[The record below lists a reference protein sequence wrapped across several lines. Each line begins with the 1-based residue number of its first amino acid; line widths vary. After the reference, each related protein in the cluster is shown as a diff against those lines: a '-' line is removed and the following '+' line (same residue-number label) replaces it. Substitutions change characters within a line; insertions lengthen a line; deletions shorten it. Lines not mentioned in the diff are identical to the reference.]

1 MKTKFTML
9 ASLGVLIGFSS
20 FAQKIKVTSGDLD
33 FLKGQTAIHVEYDYD
48 NMGVGKFDK
57 EEDYI
62 NEKVEDYN
70 KKEAGRGDKWRESWV
85 ADREERF
92 QPKFEELLNK
102 NLEKSNVKV
111 GEFPDAAYTMLVK
124 TTYTE
129 PGFNVGVV
137 RKNAYTDYEVVFI
150 ENETQEELATMTIV
164 KSPGLG
170 AMGYDFDSGL
180 RIQESY
186 AKAGKE
192 LGQYLAKSAFK

>member
-1 MKTKFTML
+1 MKMKFTVL
-9 ASLGVLIGFSS
+9 LGLGVLIGF
-20 FAQKIKVTSGDLD
+20 AGYTQKIKVTSGELD
-33 FLKGQTAIHVEYDYD
+33 FLKGQSTINVVYSYD

-62 NEKVEDYN
+62 AKKVEDYN
-70 KKEAGRGDKWRESWV
+70 KKEAGKGDEWRENWIG
-85 ADREERF
+85 DREARF
-92 QPKFEELLNK
+92 EPKFEELINK
-102 NLEKSNVKV
+102 NLEKSSVKV
-111 GEFPDAAYTMLVK
+111 GDFPDAEYTMLVN
-124 TTYTE
+124 TTFTE
-129 PGFNVGVV
+129 PGFNVGVA

-150 ENETQEELATMTIV
+150 ANDTQEEVATMTII

-192 LGQYLAKSAFK
+192 LGQYLAKTAFK

>member
-1 MKTKFTML
+1 MKTKFIML
-9 ASLGVLIGFSS
+9 ASMGVLFS
-20 FAQKIKVTSGDLD
+20 FACLAQKIKVTSGDLN
-33 FLKGQTAIHVEYDYD
+33 FLKGQTTINVEYSYD

-70 KKEAGRGDKWRESWV
+70 KKEAGRGDKWKESWI

-92 QPKFEELLNK
+92 EPKFEELINK
-102 NLEKSNVKV
+102 NLEKSNVKI
-111 GEFPDAAYTMLVK
+111 GEFPDATYTMLVK

-150 ENETQEELATMTIV
+150 ENETQEEVATMTIL

-192 LGQYLAKSAFK
+192 LGQYLAKSAFR

>member
-33 FLKGQTAIHVEYDYD
+33 FLKGQTAIRVEYDYD

-150 ENETQEELATMTIV
+150 ENETQEELATLTIV

>member
-1 MKTKFTML
+1 
-9 ASLGVLIGFSS
+9 
-20 FAQKIKVTSGDLD
+20 
-33 FLKGQTAIHVEYDYD
+33 
-48 NMGVGKFDK
+48 MGVGKFDK

-62 NEKVEDYN
+62 NQKVEDYN
-70 KKEAGRGDKWRESWV
+70 KKEAGRGDKWKESWIG
-85 ADREERF
+85 DREEHF
-92 QPKFEELLNK
+92 EPKFEELINN

-111 GEFPDAAYTMLVK
+111 GDFPDAAYTMLLK

-129 PGFNVGVV
+129 PGFNVGVA
-137 RKNAYTDYEVVFI
+137 RKNAHTDYEVVFI
-150 ENETQEELATMTIV
+150 DNETQEEVATMTII

-192 LGQYLAKSAFK
+192 LGQYLAKTAFR

>member
-1 MKTKFTML
+1 MKLKFTVL
-9 ASLGVLIGFSS
+9 ACLSVLMGYSGYT
-20 FAQKIKVTSGDLD
+20 QKLKVTSGDLK
-33 FLKGQTAIHVEYDYD
+33 FLKGQTHINIEYDYD

-57 EEDYI
+57 EEDYVT
-62 NEKVEDYN
+62 EKVEDYN
-70 KKEAGRGDKWRESWV
+70 KKEAGRGDEWKENWIN
-85 ADREERF
+85 DREERYE
-92 QPKFEELLNK
+92 PKFEELINK
-102 NLEKSNVKV
+102 NLEKFNAKV
-111 GEFPDAAYTMLVK
+111 GEFPDATYTLVLK
-124 TTYTE
+124 TTFTE

-150 ENETQEELATMTIV
+150 NNETQEEMATMTIV

-192 LGQYLAKSAFK
+192 LGQYLAKNAFK

>member
-1 MKTKFTML
+1 MKTKFIILTSICIL
-9 ASLGVLIGFSS
+9 AGFTGYS
-20 FAQKIKVTSGDLD
+20 QKIKLTSGDLG
-33 FLKGQTAIHVEYDYD
+33 FLKGETNINVEYDYE

-62 NEKVEDYN
+62 AEKVDQYN
-70 KKEAGRGDKWRESWV
+70 KKEAGKGDEWKESWF
-85 ADREERF
+85 ADREENF
-92 QPKFEELLNK
+92 EPKFEELFNK
-102 NLEKSNVKV
+102 NLEKSKV
-111 GEFPDAAYTMLVK
+111 EIGEFPDAAYTMLVK

-129 PGFNVGVV
+129 PGFNIGVA
-137 RKNAYTDYEVVFI
+137 RKNAHTNLEIVFI
-150 ENETQEELATMTIV
+150 NNETSEEISTLTIT

-192 LGQYLAKSAFK
+192 LGQYLAKNVF

>member
-1 MKTKFTML
+1 MNTKFIILT
-9 ASLGVLIGFSS
+9 SICVLTGFSG
-20 FAQKIKVTSGDLD
+20 FTQKIKLTSGDLG
-33 FLKGQTAIHVEYDYD
+33 FLKGETNINVEYDYE

-62 NEKVEDYN
+62 AEKVEQYN
-70 KKEAGRGDKWRESWV
+70 KKEAGKGDEWKETWV
-85 ADREERF
+85 ADREDNF
-92 QPKFEELLNK
+92 QPKFEELFNK
-102 NLEKSNVKV
+102 NLEKSNVKI
-111 GEFPDAAYTMLVK
+111 GAFPDAAYTMLVK

-129 PGFNVGVV
+129 PGFNIGVA
-137 RKNAYTDYEVVFI
+137 RKNAHTNLEVVFI
-150 ENETQEELATMTIV
+150 NNETQEEVSTLSIT

-192 LGQYLAKSAFK
+192 LGQYLAKNAF

>member
-9 ASLGVLIGFSS
+9 ASLGLLMGFAS

-33 FLKGQTAIHVEYDYD
+33 FLKGQTAINVEYNYD

-70 KKEAGRGDKWRESWV
+70 KKEAGRGDKWRESWI

-92 QPKFEELLNK
+92 EPKFEELLNK
-102 NLEKSNVKV
+102 NLEKSNVKA

-150 ENETQEELATMTIV
+150 ENETQEEVATMTIV

-192 LGQYLAKSAFK
+192 LGQYLAKSAFR